1 MTDKKGT
8 LLHVLKKKPVWW
20 TEKTKQFSKRL
31 PGIAHLFF
39 GDKKLFNQERCQFS
53 NIPFFRERCFF
64 FDLSRAWNK
73 EKILN
78 GLHKQPAK
86 TGYICQKLCGKMR
99 PDDSSKF
106 PKYHP
111 LWVVKKTNKDISS
124 KRGRKV
130 KCRKKFN
137 LRKKFWSLKWLQRPQ
152 KNRKTKI

>member
-39 GDKKLFNQERCQFS
+39 SDTKLFNQERCQFS
-53 NIPFFRERCFF
+53 NMPFFRETCFF

-86 TGYICQKLCGKMR
+86 TDFICQKLCGKMR

-124 KRGRKV
+124 KGGRKV